1 MIDGRQLADGSIAE
15 GKLASA
21 YTAEVIKRNG
31 TVAFTGTVS
40 LGSQRITNLQD
51 PSGAQDAATKAY
63 VDATFAGV
71 PNKQA
76 ARAASTGNLTLS
88 GTQTVDG
95 VSLIAND
102 RVLVKDQTTASENG
116 IYIVASGAWS
126 RSSDADV
133 SSELLGALVFVS
145 EGSVN
150 GNSIYKQTADAP
162 ITVGTTAIVWVQVGA
177 AATVYVP
184 TWSNKNMSAST
195 TTADNQV
202 ATATTLASTPGA
214 GSYVRVFVNG
224 VAYRLGNGVKTLD
237 CYFSGDSGST
247 ARAAGAIAAGDT
259 LYWVGSVAGF
269 QLASTDK
276 IEFDYVV

>member
-1 MIDGRQLADGSIAE
+1 MDGKQLLDGSTAE
-15 GKLASA
+15 SKLATV

-31 TVAFTGTVS
+31 SVAFTGNVS
-40 LGSQRITNLQD
+40 LGSQRITNVLD

-76 ARAASTGNLTLS
+76 ARAASTANLTLS

-95 VSLIAND
+95 VALIAND
-102 RVLVKDQTTASENG
+102 RILVKDQTTPSGNG
-116 IYIVASGAWS
+116 IYIVAAGAWS
-126 RSSDADV
+126 RSSDADAA
-133 SSELLGALVFVS
+133 SELLGALVFVS
-145 EGSVN
+145 EGTVN
-150 GNSIYKQTADAP
+150 GNAIYKQTADAP
-162 ITVGTTAIVWVQVGA
+162 ITVGTTSLVWVQVGA
-177 AATVYVP
+177 AAATYVP
-184 TWSNKNMSAST
+184 TWLNKNMTASV

-202 ATATTLASTPGA
+202 ATATTIAATPGNS
-214 GSYVRVFVNG
+214 GYVRVFVNG

-247 ARAAGAIAAGDT
+247 ARAAGAIVSGDT

-269 QLASTDK
+269 QLAATDK
-276 IEFDYVV
+276 IEFDYAV